1 MLILKHRVTS
11 IVPKRAKEM
20 KEAIKE
26 GKFNE
31 VMELTI
37 KDSNQFHAVCMDTT
51 PPLMYLN
58 DFSRNVISVITQIN
72 KVSSVKVGYTFDAGP
87 HSVLLVHADIFE
99 DVFKLVLNIT
109 KIEKQW

>member
-1 MLILKHRVTS
+1 MLILKHRVTN
-11 IVPKRAKEM
+11 IVAKREKEM

-37 KDSNQFHAVCMDTT
+37 KESNQLHAVCMDTT

-58 DFSRNVISVITQIN
+58 DFSRNVITVITQIN

-87 HSVLLVHADIFE
+87 HAVLLIHDDIFE
-99 DVFKLVLNIT
+99 DVFKLILNIT
-109 KIEKQW
+109 KIEKEW